1 MADAQHRL
9 ERRATLLAGQMDTA
23 SKGLAQQLGA
33 GERPLFTTPMTK
45 AQSLDW
51 WRLHRHDEAG
61 AAALARLQPWDIAR
75 LDADLQA
82 YINGPEGV
90 AGG

>member
-1 MADAQHRL
+1 MAEAQHRL

-45 AQSLDW
+45 NESLAW
-51 WRLHRHDEAG
+51 WREHRHDEAG
-61 AAALARLQPWDIAR
+61 AQVLSRMQPWDIAR

-82 YINGPEGV
+82 FINGPEV
-90 AGG
+90 AAGG